1 MKYLL
6 LIYEDEKNWVTRG
19 KDGNDKIH
27 QEYVTFTEEI
37 QGSGHYITGDGLQP
51 AQSAMTVRVREGK
64 PLETDGP
71 FAETREQLAGF
82 YMIDAKDL
90 AEACRIA
97 ARIPT
102 ARFGSIEVREVRVF
116 DPPVPWQR

>member
-19 KDGNDKIH
+19 KAGNDKIH
-27 QEYVTFTEEI
+27 QEYIAFTEDI
-37 QGSGHYITGDGLQP
+37 QRSGHYITGDGLKP
-51 AQSAMTVRVREGK
+51 AESATTVRVRDGQS
-64 PLETDGP
+64 LATDGP

-82 YMIDAKDL
+82 YMIDAKDR

-102 ARFGSIEVREVRVF
+102 ARF
-116 DPPVPWQR
+116 